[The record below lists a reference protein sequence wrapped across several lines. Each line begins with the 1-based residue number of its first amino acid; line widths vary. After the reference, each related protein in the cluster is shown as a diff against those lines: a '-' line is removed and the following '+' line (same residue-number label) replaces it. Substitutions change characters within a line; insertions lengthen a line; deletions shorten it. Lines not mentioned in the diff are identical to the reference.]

1 MANFQHVP
9 GQDMVSRTFP
19 NTNQVD
25 FNCRTGHHTC
35 PTMHYSYFPYVPTQ
49 PQEYIWSPCKC
60 ISGNEDKVKPPYSY
74 IALIAMAV
82 ESQPDKKITLNGI
95 YQFIIERFP
104 YYRKNR
110 HGWQNSI
117 RHNLSL
123 NDCFEKV
130 PRDDKKSGKGSYW
143 TLHPESY
150 NMFENGSYLRR
161 RKRFKKKPG
170 QESEGNYGE
179 ASSRSTSQS
188 SSDASP
194 VTGQN
199 ENIEGETWPSRE
211 RTSVINNTGYFPS
224 ANAVSTLPVQ
234 DNNPFRQ
241 QGAELSFQTEEKDTL
256 PCEIRARYPP
266 HRTEQSISSQNPNLI
281 DSEWFCPPL
290 QNPHSVI
297 PLNTNTTQYALN
309 SNVVHGKDKI
319 QPRFCQSY
327 PPLADEIYPSPQVSS
342 PYNVVPPRANPIL
355 HRSCNAP
362 TRTFFE
368 EDVNKQSKHYTERHA
383 RNHANNFQPPFPTH
397 SECTPFDDILTQR
410 CLAEGQKLNA
420 SKVCSSNEAQWSG
433 FTPARTD
440 QGTNFFA
447 RQPFKNCS
455 WS

>member
-9 GQDMVSRTFP
+9 GQDMGSRTFS

-25 FNCRTGHHTC
+25 FNCRTGHHNC

-143 TLHPESY
+143 TLHPDSY

-170 QESEGNYGE
+170 QNSERSYGE
-179 ASSRSTSQS
+179 TSSRSTSQS
-188 SSDASP
+188 SRDTSP
-194 VTGQN
+194 VSAQN
-199 ENIEGETWPSRE
+199 ENIEDDTWPSRE

-224 ANAVSTLPVQ
+224 ANTVSMLSPQ

-241 QGAELSFQTEEKDTL
+241 QGGELPYQAGEKDITL
-256 PCEIRARYPP
+256 PCENLTRYPT
-266 HRTEQSISSQNPNLI
+266 HRTEQNISSSNPTLA
-281 DSEWFCPPL
+281 DSELYYPPT
-290 QNPHSVI
+290 QNPHAVM
-297 PLNTNTTQYALN
+297 PLNTNSTQYAFN
-309 SNVVHGKDKI
+309 SNVLHGKDKI
-319 QPRFCQSY
+319 QPRFCPNYSS
-327 PPLADEIYPSPQVSS
+327 LGEEVYPSPQVSP
-342 PYNVVPPRANPIL
+342 PYNVVPPRTNPIL

-362 TRTFFE
+362 TRALYE
-368 EDVNKQSKHYTERHA
+368 EDRQPKHYTERHA
-383 RNHANNFQPPFPTH
+383 RNHSNNFQSSFPNH
-397 SECTPFDDILTQR
+397 SEYTPFDDILNQR
-410 CLAEGQKLNA
+410 CLGDGQKLNA

-433 FTPARTD
+433 FTSARTD